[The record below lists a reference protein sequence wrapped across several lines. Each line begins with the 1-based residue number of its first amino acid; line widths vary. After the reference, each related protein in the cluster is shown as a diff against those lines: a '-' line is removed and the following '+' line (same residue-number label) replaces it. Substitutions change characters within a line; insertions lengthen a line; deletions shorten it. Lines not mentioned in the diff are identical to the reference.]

1 MGNPEEAISLR
12 FVVSYH
18 YYKYAEL
25 YVLAVY
31 SETISLLCYLFD
43 STGSV
48 LEAFL
53 VFLGGAE
60 VPAPPVPAF
69 FSLSEAIGSFQACV
83 GLSETPNTEV
93 IVTII
98 TEDSTTIPTG

>member
-1 MGNPEEAISLR
+1 MVSLL
-12 FVVSYH
+12 F
-18 YYKYAEL
+18 
-25 YVLAVY
+25 LAVY

-53 VFLGGAE
+53 AIPGGA
-60 VPAPPVPAF
+60 F
-69 FSLSEAIGSFQACV
+69 LSEAIGSFQACV